1 VCEEGFFYC
10 GINFMESGQALVY
23 MLVFYSF
30 TKGGEFVILQYNF
43 FFFFFGVTLFFDY
56 VNAHNRSF
64 EAELNVFFFK
74 TLYGCL

>member
-43 FFFFFGVTLFFDY
+43 FFFFFWGG
-56 VNAHNRSF
+56 SF
-64 EAELNVFFFK
+64 L
-74 TLYGCL
+74 